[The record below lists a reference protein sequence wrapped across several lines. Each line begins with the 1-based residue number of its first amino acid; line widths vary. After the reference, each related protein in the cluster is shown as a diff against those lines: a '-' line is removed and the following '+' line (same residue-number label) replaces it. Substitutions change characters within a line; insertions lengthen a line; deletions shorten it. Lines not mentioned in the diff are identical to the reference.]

1 MTYTT
6 DVVSPS
12 GINSLLPRRREPA
25 DNEAT
30 VGQPFTTITEYTEEA
45 APAVATL
52 WRESAVEWPGGGP
65 FGGRHATTEGVRH
78 ELRGNRPL
86 STFLAWRPDRVTG
99 EPRAVGFLSLI
110 AQPEDPTA
118 TYVGLLTAHPEW
130 HGFGV
135 GRELLTAALDRT
147 VSLGLDRIDLHT
159 WSGNLKAM
167 PLYKKTGF
175 FWVPDTT
182 VRMANFLPMLLKIGP
197 VQDYFGQT
205 GADWYRDAV
214 RTLDV
219 TPDREMFGNA
229 EVYTYQW
236 VRDGQ
241 MLRAR
246 IDRHANA
253 LLTLETPHLAIN
265 VSLDDTRLPIGTTRH
280 ASVGI
285 TVPTGAPHVSATI
298 VATGEGAVRASHQA
312 HRTIAE
318 GHHGSWTWPVSGT
331 VGSQTKS
338 RPGITSPDVTRVLA
352 IVNETPINFAA
363 AVRVV
368 PPVSLSAE
376 DVNPLIPGTSR
387 TIWVTAQNELDVPID
402 ATTRLTVSGPFTV
415 DVTTRTATIIARGR
429 YSFPVRLTANG
440 SGDGALQ
447 LGGRATYLQQGA
459 TGQLGTAGSVDA
471 SSGDGAGQAE
481 RIVTRGDGAGQAER
495 LSITGDGEGI

>member
-1 MTYTT
+1 MH
-6 DVVSPS
+6 
-12 GINSLLPRRREPA
+12 IE
-25 DNEAT
+25 
-30 VGQPFTTITEYTEEA
+30 
-45 APAVATL
+45 
-52 WRESAVEWPGGGP
+52 
-65 FGGRHATTEGVRH
+65 GR
-78 ELRGNRPL
+78 LRGNRPL

-312 HRTIAE
+312 HRTHSPRSSDHIQGAFCRRAMAVLRGRRVVMRQE
-318 GHHGSWTWPVSGT
+318 PPRPSEMSRRGAHQPWVMAPVCMRSGR
-331 VGSQTKS
+331 GDRNCESS
-338 RPGITSPDVTRVLA
+338 RSTCRKRVHSGLCVARAAACISMRNSGAMCRMSRLCESRTSVTSPSATRETCGAKVALPLDGLGTTLSRLTLA
-352 IVNETPINFAA
+352 RMGLSASSLRAGGMTLRLTN
-363 AVRVV
+363 RSV
-368 PPVSLSAE
+368 PGLSLSKS
-376 DVNPLIPGTSR
+376 P
-387 TIWVTAQNELDVPID
+387 WV
-402 ATTRLTVSGPFTV
+402 
-415 DVTTRTATIIARGR
+415 
-429 YSFPVRLTANG
+429 
-440 SGDGALQ
+440 
-447 LGGRATYLQQGA
+447 
-459 TGQLGTAGSVDA
+459 A
-471 SSGDGAGQAE
+471 SSTSTLG
-481 RIVTRGDGAGQAER
+481 
-495 LSITGDGEGI
+495 LSVQRKSSCRSARV